1 MSNKFPLKIEPY
13 FLKMSYFAKMSKAS
27 NAVQDVSQGHKEI
40 KDNRHKGDILG
51 ALIRKC

>member
-1 MSNKFPLKIEPY
+1 MS
-13 FLKMSYFAKMSKAS
+13 SFAKMSETN

-40 KDNRHKGDILG
+40 KDNRHKGDIVG